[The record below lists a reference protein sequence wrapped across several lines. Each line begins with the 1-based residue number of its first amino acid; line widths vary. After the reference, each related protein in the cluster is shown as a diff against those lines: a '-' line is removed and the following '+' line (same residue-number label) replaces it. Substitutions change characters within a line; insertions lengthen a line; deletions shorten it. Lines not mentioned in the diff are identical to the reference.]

1 MFACLSTTGR
11 MGQRSSYG
19 WPLGV
24 PQPPPTGRTRNGC
37 DVFNAP
43 LARKVK
49 QADSRVCLAANRVL
63 RLQEA
68 RVRSAPQTSR
78 PVHCREHRM
87 TTTFASV
94 VEPFVDRRGN
104 GGTSG
109 QPPER
114 ERRQFSNSHEALSPD
129 ARELAQAIDSYKLVH
144 RRRFITYEEMLA
156 VVKSLGYSK

>member
-1 MFACLSTTGR
+1 
-11 MGQRSSYG
+11 
-19 WPLGV
+19 
-24 PQPPPTGRTRNGC
+24 
-37 DVFNAP
+37 
-43 LARKVK
+43 
-49 QADSRVCLAANRVL
+49 
-63 RLQEA
+63 
-68 RVRSAPQTSR
+68 
-78 PVHCREHRM
+78 M

-129 ARELAQAIDSYKLVH
+129 ARELAQAIDSYKLVL